1 MNATNT
7 FFEEL
12 ENENISGVAYKNLD
26 LKKKTIGHFANI
38 GNATIADLCKEL
50 NASAPKV
57 TTLINDLI
65 KEGLVKDYGKIDSTG
80 GRRPNLYG
88 LASESGFFL
97 GVEVRKYHVSIGLLD
112 FKKNL
117 VKVTE
122 KIPYRL
128 FNTMDSLDELCSII
142 QKFINEQPISKDKI
156 LGMGIN
162 LSGRVNFATG
172 YNYNSFYFSND
183 EPLSKI
189 MESKVGI
196 KTLIEND
203 SRAMAYGEYCSGSVG
218 EEKNVLFVNLDY
230 GIGMGILING
240 QLYYGKS
247 GYSGEFGHIPFFNN
261 EILCHCGKKGCLE
274 TEASGDALLKLFIK
288 KIEEGSSSIAM
299 RNKKL
304 EEIRLDDILQ
314 AAINDDVL
322 AIELLEQI
330 GEKIGRGVAL
340 LINLFNPEM
349 VVLGG
354 MIASTGNYIQLPIKS
369 ALNKYSLS
377 LVNNDTQLTISTL
390 GAKAGIVGAS
400 LLARNMT
407 LSIG

>member
-1 MNATNT
+1 MNVTNT

-26 LKKKTIGHFANI
+26 LKRKTIGHFANV

-65 KEGLVKDYGKIDSTG
+65 KEGLVQDYGKIDSTG

-122 KIPYRL
+122 KIPYKL
-128 FNTMDSLDELCSII
+128 VNTMESLEELCSII
-142 QKFINEQPISKDKI
+142 LKFINDQPISKDKI

-189 MESKVGI
+189 IESKVGI

-299 RNKKL
+299 RNKKI

-377 LVNNDTQLTISTL
+377 LVNNDTQLHTSQL
-390 GAKAGIVGAS
+390 GTKAGIIGAS
-400 LLARNMT
+400 LLARNMILT
-407 LSIG
+407 LN